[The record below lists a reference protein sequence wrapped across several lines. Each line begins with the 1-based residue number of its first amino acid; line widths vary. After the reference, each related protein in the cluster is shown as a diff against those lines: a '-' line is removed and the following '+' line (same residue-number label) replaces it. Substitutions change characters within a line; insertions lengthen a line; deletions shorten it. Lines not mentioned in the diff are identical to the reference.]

1 MRSLYFKLILIFLA
15 VSLAGTLLASF
26 LIRRSN
32 ERAFDRLLREQARAY
47 FVRDVQAYY
56 VATGSW
62 EGIRYMLYAKFSRG
76 PHRPQPQPYALANND
91 GEVIAPAGPWEVGET
106 VPSNV
111 LADGLPV
118 TVNGQRV
125 GTLLLLDQE
134 PPRNSFEA
142 DYISG
147 VNRAL
152 LLGALGATAI
162 AVVLGAVFA
171 RTLTQP
177 VREVAEASRAM
188 AEGELGRQVPV
199 RTHDELGQLAT
210 AFNQMSSELARMTQ
224 QRRQLTADIA
234 HDLRTP
240 LTVLAG
246 YLEAMEEGTLAPTPE
261 RLATMRHEVGGLTRL
276 VEDLRLLSLADAG
289 TLPLRREPTDVHE
302 LLSQV
307 RDAYAPQAAKDGV
320 ELRVG
325 TGADIPPVRL
335 DPERMRQVLGNL
347 VSNAL
352 RHTAAGG
359 AVMLEVAQNG
369 SDEIVLRIRDTGSGI
384 APDDLPHVFDRFYR
398 GDESRQEGQGESG
411 LGLAIARSIVEM
423 HGGTIGVESTLEQGT
438 TFRIHLPAG

>member
-1 MRSLYFKLILIFLA
+1 MRTLYFKLILIFLA
-15 VSLAGTLLASF
+15 VSLAGTLLAAF

-32 ERAFDRLLREQARAY
+32 ERAFERLLREQARAY

-62 EGIRYMLYAKFSRG
+62 EGVRYMLYAKFSRG
-76 PHRPQPQPYALANND
+76 PHRAQPQPYALANVD
-91 GEVIAPAGPWEVGET
+91 GTVIAPAGPWEMGET
-106 VPSNV
+106 VPDGV
-111 LADGLPV
+111 LSDGVPV
-118 TVNGQRV
+118 TVDGHEV
-125 GTLLLLDQE
+125 GTVLLLDQE
-134 PPRNSFEA
+134 PPRNALEEHYLA
-142 DYISG
+142 G

-177 VREVAEASRAM
+177 LREVADASRAM
-188 AEGELGRQVPV
+188 AGGELGRQVPV

-210 AFNQMSSELARMTQ
+210 AFNQMSNELARMTR

-246 YLEAMEEGTLAPTPE
+246 YLEAMEEETLAPTPE
-261 RLATMRHEVGGLTRL
+261 RLATMRQEVSGLTRL
-276 VEDLRLLSLADAG
+276 VEDLRILSLAEAG
-289 TLPLRREPTDVHE
+289 TLPLRREPTDVGE

-307 RDAYAPQAAKDGV
+307 RQAHAPQAKKEGV
-320 ELRVG
+320 DLHVDVPAELPQ
-325 TGADIPPVRL
+325 THL

-347 VSNAL
+347 ISNAL
-352 RHTAAGG
+352 RHTAVGGSITLAAG
-359 AVMLEVAQNG
+359 QNG
-369 SDEIVLRIRDTGSGI
+369 SDGVVLRVRDTGTGI
-384 APDDLPHVFDRFYR
+384 APDDLPHIFDRFYR

-423 HGGTIGVESTLEQGT
+423 HGGTIAVESAAGQGT
-438 TFRIHLPAG
+438 TFRIRLPAG